1 MNKITAWLDS
11 KEPRERLILIAGAI
25 LLCLFLIYSLVV
37 QPLASGLDKR
47 EQLLEEQRE
56 TLAWMK
62 KSAEEIKMLKRF
74 SSSRQG
80 TGSKQSLL
88 STVDRT
94 AKTVL
99 PREVIRRVEPQGNN
113 QVQLWVEKA
122 PFDPLLL
129 WISTLQQRYA
139 ITVSS
144 ISIDRKEQG
153 IVNARISLKN

>member
-1 MNKITAWLDS
+1 MNKITEWLAS
-11 KEPRERLILIAGAI
+11 KEPGERLALITGTI
-25 LLCLFLIYSLVV
+25 LLFLFLVYSLIV

-47 EQLLEEQRE
+47 ERLLEQQRE

-62 KSAEEIKMLKRF
+62 QSAEEIKMLKRF
-74 SSSRQG
+74 SSSKQG
-80 TGSKQSLL
+80 TGSRQSLL

-94 AKTVL
+94 AKAARL
-99 PREVIRRVEPQGNN
+99 REVIRRVEPQGNN

-122 PFDPLLL
+122 PFDPLLQ
-129 WISTLQQRYA
+129 WIGTLQQRYA

-144 ISIDRKEQG
+144 ISIDRQEQG

>member
-1 MNKITAWLDS
+1 MSKVTDWLAS
-11 KEPRERLILIAGAI
+11 KEPRERLILISGAI
-25 LLCLFLIYSLVV
+25 LLCLFLIYSLIM
-37 QPLASGLDKR
+37 QPLTSGLDKR
-47 EQLLEEQRE
+47 ERLLEQQRE

-62 KSAEEIKMLKRF
+62 QSAGEIKTLRSF
-74 SSSRQG
+74 SSNKSG
-80 TGSKQSLL
+80 ANSKQSLL

-99 PREVIRRVEPQGNN
+99 PREAIRRVEPQGNN

-122 PFDPLLL
+122 PFDPLLQ

-144 ISIDRKEQG
+144 ISIDRQEQG

>member
-1 MNKITAWLDS
+1 MNKVTDWLDN

-25 LLCLFLIYSLVV
+25 LLCLFLIYSLIM
-37 QPLASGLDKR
+37 QPLASGLNKR
-47 EQLLEEQRE
+47 ALLLEQQRE

-62 KSAEEIKMLKRF
+62 QSASEIKTLKGF
-74 SSSRQG
+74 STNKPSA
-80 TGSKQSLL
+80 GSKQSLL

-99 PREVIRRVEPQGNN
+99 PREAIRRVEPQGNN

-122 PFDPLLL
+122 PFDPLLQ
-129 WISTLQQRYA
+129 WISTLQQQYA

-144 ISIDRKEQG
+144 ISIDRQEQG

>member
-1 MNKITAWLDS
+1 MNKVTEWLDS

-25 LLCLFLIYSLVV
+25 LLCLFLIYGLIM

-47 EQLLEEQRE
+47 ERLLEQQRE
-56 TLAWMK
+56 TLAWMNQ
-62 KSAEEIKMLKRF
+62 SASEIKTLKRF
-74 SSSRQG
+74 SSNKPG
-80 TGSKQSLL
+80 TDSKQSLL

-94 AKTVL
+94 AKAVL
-99 PREVIRRVEPQGNN
+99 PREAIRRVEPQGNN

-122 PFDPLLL
+122 PFDPLLQ

-144 ISIDRKEQG
+144 ISIDRQEQG